1 MVRTVQALSRRRFP
15 SVRGPGTIREPGSE
29 TQKRGHCRGQIE
41 QSHSPFSPDSLIK
54 MGLHNQVADMAKIY
68 VLVLPF
74 WSWPKHSFLYTF
86 AGLPSLLALGL
97 THLHAENL
105 LSNRDFDRTH
115 RTRRSK
121 IGQ

>member
-1 MVRTVQALSRRRFP
+1 
-15 SVRGPGTIREPGSE
+15 
-29 TQKRGHCRGQIE
+29 
-41 QSHSPFSPDSLIK
+41 

-74 WSWPKHSFLYTF
+74 WSLPKHSFLYTF

-97 THLHAENL
+97 THLHAESL
-105 LSNRDFDRTH
+105 LSNRDFDPTH

-121 IGQ
+121 LGQQCDDIERYQGPRLSSTADKISARPRSSSFSLPGVRHTHAAR